1 MSLSCPINHSKH
13 YRNRLKMCPICKGTN
28 KVKSENEAME
38 MLSIVDPYHQ
48 FTEMDY
54 RKELGYVL

>member
-1 MSLSCPINHSKH
+1 
-13 YRNRLKMCPICKGTN
+13 MCPICHGTN
-28 KVKSENEAME
+28 KVKSEKEAME

-54 RKELGYVL
+54 RKELGYVS